1 MVVSLDLKKAY
12 DTVDFTILLSKL
24 GTYMYGIGN
33 APCNWFGSY
42 LSDRNK
48 KCYVNG
54 HLSYNRVLLCGI
66 PHRPVLGPLLFLI
79 YINDLPNCLV
89 HSRPRMF
96 ADGTHLTFASSNVD
110 IIDFYLNQDLASVS
124 KWLIANKLTL
134 NQTKTANCLK
144 TATGL
149 FTNGSIPQIIKWPC
163 LTWEHC
169 SLTVKYSTQRIL
181 IPGDLNWI
189 QQ

>member
-1 MVVSLDLKKAY
+1 MVVSLDLEKAY
-12 DTVDFTILLSKL
+12 DTVDFTILLLKL

-33 APCNWFGSY
+33 AACNWFGSY

-66 PHRPVLGPLLFLI
+66 PQGPVLGPLLFLI
-79 YINDLPNCLV
+79 YINDLRNCLV
-89 HSRPRMF
+89 HSRPRM
-96 ADGTHLTFASSNVD
+96 SNVD
-110 IIDFYLNQDLASVS
+110 GIDFYLNQDLASVS
-124 KWLIANKLTL
+124 KWLIVNKLTL

-144 TATGL
+144 TATGF

-169 SLTVKYSTQRIL
+169 SLTVKYNTQRIL

-189 QQ
+189 QH